1 MPAPGAPRAGR
12 PPRGRTRRL
21 PLRVGQAPALALGAR
36 AHQAPL
42 QQASRRRVW
51 ALPLCRYC
59 VSVLERRRE
68 GHWISNPVW
77 LLTARRRA
85 HRRVAR
91 DSKSFRPTAASVS
104 AERRGA
110 TESPLCERTHGAVEV
125 PGSVSVGSCVA
136 PVREAHQ
143 APPQQ
148 ASRRRV
154 WTLSLCCY
162 CASVLKRRREGHW
175 TSNPVRLLTARRR
188 AHRRVARRDSKS
200 FTPTAVSVLAERRG
214 AAEMPPYGSLAAPC

>member
-1 MPAPGAPRAGR
+1 MPASGAPRVGR

-21 PLRVGQAPALALGAR
+21 PLRVGLAPALALGAR

-42 QQASRRRVW
+42 QQASRRRVRT
-51 ALPLCRYC
+51 LSLCRYC

-68 GHWISNPVW
+68 GHWTSNPVR
-77 LLTARRRA
+77 LLMARRRA
-85 HRRVAR
+85 HQREVDRR
-91 DSKSFRPTAASVS
+91 DSMSFRPTAASVS

-110 TESPLCERTHGAVEV
+110 AEMLLYGRTRGAVEV

-136 PVREAHQ
+136 PVREAHL

-154 WTLSLCCY
+154 WTLSLCRY
-162 CASVLKRRREGHW
+162 CASVLERRREGH
-175 TSNPVRLLTARRR
+175 
-188 AHRRVARRDSKS
+188 
-200 FTPTAVSVLAERRG
+200 
-214 AAEMPPYGSLAAPC
+214 